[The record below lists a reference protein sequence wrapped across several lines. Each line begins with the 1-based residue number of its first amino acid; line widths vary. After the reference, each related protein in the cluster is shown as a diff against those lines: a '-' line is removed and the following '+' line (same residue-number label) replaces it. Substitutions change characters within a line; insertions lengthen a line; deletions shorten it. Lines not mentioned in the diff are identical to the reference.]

1 MHIVFGWSVQ
11 IFNCGL
17 HIDLRSLKVHAEFVY
32 ADFLVLVEVHG
43 IVDIPKVW
51 LIQSINMN
59 ALPAAI
65 DEFVSAEH
73 SVAVD
78 VEFDKKRFHSD
89 LHLCKVLVDLI

>member
-1 MHIVFGWSVQ
+1 
-11 IFNCGL
+11 
-17 HIDLRSLKVHAEFVY
+17 
-32 ADFLVLVEVHG
+32 
-43 IVDIPKVW
+43 
-51 LIQSINMN
+51 MN